1 MRVAV
6 IFFLF
11 TCSFIGRSQSNT
23 LDSLAN
29 RVNSEHRPFK
39 KSLKLEATLQYLD
52 RTDFE
57 LADLKSKLNL
67 IDLKTRDLLAID
79 AFKTRR
85 MVKRGTYTYDSTDVV
100 TNPYS
105 LHFRSLYLFNQ
116 GEIQLALKY
125 MRYSFQKFVSLQ
137 DSTYASSVSNNLGAG
152 YWAIGNLDSALL
164 SFKQCQ
170 SYASWYNE
178 MTEANILGLAI
189 SISDTELAL
198 EQIAI
203 INKENPNCINPI
215 YLSNL
220 YYFTVAN
227 DSSKID
233 SVSLVIQTAYPAVSD
248 VPSSLL
254 DIFIKNNW
262 QTPEAISRLMSEH
275 NTPYFRLGLNSLLNS
290 KTILSEV
297 ITDSV
302 LDILY
307 KKIDDDQTKSLLRIY
322 FNTNTEA
329 RKNILTYLNDPDLNS
344 ENLELS
350 RERLKKLV
358 AQYRAEKIVSEKSQQ
373 RLVYLF
379 FTILTLILLAIVI
392 IQRAKIE
399 ETRKVSVLTIKNDSL
414 EAEQLELSKEL
425 SEVRKSLTSIA
436 RENIQKLDQLR
447 ILMKDLESTDTDRSL
462 MFNDLNIIRTH
473 QEGITRFKIGKF
485 CDDLNGDVFESVET
499 LISKKETQL
508 LKLIALEFRS
518 KEIAILLNVSPQYV
532 NNQRHKI
539 KVLLQLHGYDFD
551 KFLSNVKT
559 GLFK

>member
-1 MRVAV
+1 MRAAV

-11 TCSFIGRSQSNT
+11 ICSFIGRSQSNT

-29 RVNSEHRPFK
+29 RVNNEHRPFK
-39 KSLKLEATLQYLD
+39 KSVTLGAALQYLVP
-52 RTDFE
+52 TDFE
-57 LADLKSKLNL
+57 LVDLKSKLN
-67 IDLKTRDLLAID
+67 IADLKTRDLLAID

-85 MVKRGTYTYDSTDVV
+85 MVARGTYTYDPNDVV
-100 TNPYS
+100 TNPYA
-105 LHFRSLYLFNQ
+105 LHYRSVYLFNQ
-116 GEIQLALKY
+116 GEIQTALKY

-137 DSTYASSVSNNLGAG
+137 DSSYASSVSNNLGAG

-164 SFKQCQ
+164 FFKQCQ
-170 SYASWYNE
+170 SYASWYSE
-178 MTEANILGLAI
+178 MTEANILGLATT
-189 SISDTELAL
+189 ISDTALAL

-203 INKENPNCINPI
+203 INKENPNCINPV

-220 YYFTVAN
+220 YYFSAVN

-233 SVSLVIQTAYPAVSD
+233 SVSLIIQTAYPAVSD
-248 VPSSLL
+248 VPSALL
-254 DIFIKNNW
+254 DIFIINNW
-262 QTPEAISRLMSEH
+262 QTTGAISRLMSEP
-275 NTPYFRLGLNSLLNS
+275 NTPYFRLGVNSLLKS
-290 KTILSEV
+290 KTILSGV
-297 ITDSV
+297 VTDSV

-344 ENLELS
+344 ENIDSS

-399 ETRKVSVLTIKNDSL
+399 ETKKVGVLTIKNNSL
-414 EAEQLELSKEL
+414 EAEQLELSQEL

-447 ILMKDLESTDTDRSL
+447 ILMKDLDNTDTNRSL
-462 MFNDLNIIRTH
+462 MFKDLNIIRTH
-473 QEGITRFKIGKF
+473 QEGVTRFKIGKF
-485 CDDLNGDVFESVET
+485 CDDLNGDVFESIEKLV
-499 LISKKETQL
+499 SKKETQL

-518 KEIAILLNVSPQYV
+518 KEIAVLLNVSPQYV

>member
-1 MRVAV
+1 MRAAV

-11 TCSFIGRSQSNT
+11 ICSFIGRSQSNT

-29 RVNSEHRPFK
+29 RVNNEHRQFK
-39 KSLKLEATLQYLD
+39 KSVKLESALQYLV

-57 LADLKSKLNL
+57 LADIKSKLNL
-67 IDLKTRDLLAID
+67 TELKTRDLLVLD
-79 AFKTRR
+79 AFETKK
-85 MVKRGTYTYDSTDVV
+85 MVTRGTYTFDPNDVA
-100 TNPYS
+100 TNPYT
-105 LHFRSLYLFNQ
+105 LHYRSIYLFNQ
-116 GEIQLALKY
+116 GEIETALKY
-125 MRYSFQKFVSLQ
+125 MRYSFKKFASLQ
-137 DSTYASSVSNNLGAG
+137 DSNYAASISNNLGAA
-152 YWAIGNLDSALL
+152 YWATGNLDSALL
-164 SFKQCQ
+164 FFKQCQ
-170 SYASWYNE
+170 SYAWWYQE
-178 MTEANILGLAI
+178 MTEANILGLANT
-189 SISDTELAL
+189 ISDTELAL

-215 YLSNL
+215 YLNNL
-220 YYFTVAN
+220 YSFIETN

-233 SVSLVIQTAYPAVSD
+233 SVGLIIQTAYPDVSD
-248 VPSSLL
+248 VPSELL
-254 DIFIKNNW
+254 PIFIHNNW
-262 QTPEAISRLMSEH
+262 QTPEAISRLLSEP
-275 NTPYFRLGLNSLLNS
+275 NTPYFSLGVNSLLKNE
-290 KTILSEV
+290 TILSEV
-297 ITDSV
+297 VTDSV

-307 KKIDDDQTKSLLRIY
+307 KEIDDDLTRSLIGIY

-329 RKNILTYLNDPDLNS
+329 RKNILTYLKNPNLNS
-344 ENLELS
+344 KNIDS
-350 RERLKKLV
+350 SGERLKKLV

-373 RLVYLF
+373 RLAYLF

-399 ETRKVSVLTIKNDSL
+399 ETRKVGVLTTKNNSL
-414 EAEQLELSKEL
+414 EAEQLELAQEL

-447 ILMKDLESTDTDRSL
+447 MLMTDLENTDANRSVT
-462 MFNDLNIIRTH
+462 FKDLNIIRTH
-473 QEGITRFKIGKF
+473 QEGITRFKISKF

-499 LISKKETQL
+499 LLSKKEIQL

-532 NNQRHKI
+532 NNQRHKL

>member
-1 MRVAV
+1 MRAAV

-11 TCSFIGRSQSNT
+11 ICSFIGRSQSNT

-29 RVNSEHRPFK
+29 RVNNEHRPFK
-39 KSLKLEATLQYLD
+39 KSVTLGAALQYLVP
-52 RTDFE
+52 TDFE
-57 LADLKSKLNL
+57 LVDLKSKLN
-67 IDLKTRDLLAID
+67 IADLKTGDLLAID

-85 MVKRGTYTYDSTDVV
+85 MVARGTYTYDPNDVV
-100 TNPYS
+100 TNPYA
-105 LHFRSLYLFNQ
+105 LHYRSVYLFNQ
-116 GEIQLALKY
+116 GEIQTALKY

-137 DSTYASSVSNNLGAG
+137 DSSYASSVSNNLGAG

-164 SFKQCQ
+164 FFQQCQ
-170 SYASWYNE
+170 SYASWYQE
-178 MTEANILGLAI
+178 MTEANILGLATT
-189 SISDTELAL
+189 ISDTALAL

-203 INKENPNCINPI
+203 INKENPNCINPV

-220 YYFTVAN
+220 YYFSAVN

-233 SVSLVIQTAYPAVSD
+233 SVGLIIQTAYPAVSD
-248 VPSSLL
+248 VPSALL
-254 DIFIKNNW
+254 DIFIINNW
-262 QTPEAISRLMSEH
+262 QTTGAISRLMSEPS
-275 NTPYFRLGLNSLLNS
+275 TPYFRLGVNSLLKS
-290 KTILSEV
+290 KTILSGV
-297 ITDSV
+297 VTDSV

-307 KKIDDDQTKSLLRIY
+307 KKIDDEQTRSLLRIY
-322 FNTNTEA
+322 FNTNTED

-344 ENLELS
+344 KNIDSS

-373 RLVYLF
+373 RLDYLF

-399 ETRKVSVLTIKNDSL
+399 ETKKVGVLTIKNNSL
-414 EAEQLELSKEL
+414 EAEQLELSQEL

-447 ILMKDLESTDTDRSL
+447 ILMKDLDNTDTNRSL
-462 MFNDLNIIRTH
+462 MFKDLNIIRTH
-473 QEGITRFKIGKF
+473 QEGVTRFKIGKF
-485 CDDLNGDVFESVET
+485 CDDLNGDVFESIEKLV
-499 LISKKETQL
+499 SKKETQL

-518 KEIAILLNVSPQYV
+518 KEIAVLLNVSPQYV

>member
-1 MRVAV
+1 MRAAV

-11 TCSFIGRSQSNT
+11 ICSFIGRSQSNT

-29 RVNSEHRPFK
+29 RVNNEHRPFK
-39 KSLKLEATLQYLD
+39 KSVTLGAALQYLVP
-52 RTDFE
+52 TDFE
-57 LADLKSKLNL
+57 LVDLKSKLN
-67 IDLKTRDLLAID
+67 IADLKTGDLLAID

-85 MVKRGTYTYDSTDVV
+85 MVARGTYTYDPNDVV
-100 TNPYS
+100 TNPYA
-105 LHFRSLYLFNQ
+105 LHYRSVYLFNQ
-116 GEIQLALKY
+116 GEIQTALKY

-137 DSTYASSVSNNLGAG
+137 DSSYASSVSNNLGAG

-164 SFKQCQ
+164 FFKQCQ
-170 SYASWYNE
+170 SYASWYQE
-178 MTEANILGLAI
+178 MTEANILGLATT
-189 SISDTELAL
+189 ISDTALAL

-203 INKENPNCINPI
+203 INKENPNCINPV

-220 YYFTVAN
+220 YYFSAVN

-233 SVSLVIQTAYPAVSD
+233 SVSLIIQTAYPAVSD
-248 VPSSLL
+248 VPSALL
-254 DIFIKNNW
+254 DIFIINNW
-262 QTPEAISRLMSEH
+262 QTTGAISRLMSEP
-275 NTPYFRLGLNSLLNS
+275 NTPYFRLGVNSLLKS
-290 KTILSEV
+290 KTILSGV
-297 ITDSV
+297 VTDSV

-344 ENLELS
+344 ENIDSS

-399 ETRKVSVLTIKNDSL
+399 ETKKVGVLTIKNNSL
-414 EAEQLELSKEL
+414 EAEQLELSQEL

-447 ILMKDLESTDTDRSL
+447 ILMKDLDNTDTNRSL
-462 MFNDLNIIRTH
+462 MFKDLNIIRTH
-473 QEGITRFKIGKF
+473 QEGVTRFKIGKF
-485 CDDLNGDVFESVET
+485 CDDLNGDVFESIEKLV
-499 LISKKETQL
+499 SKKETQL

>member
-1 MRVAV
+1 MRAAV

-11 TCSFIGRSQSNT
+11 ICSFIGRSQSNT

-29 RVNSEHRPFK
+29 RVNNEHRPFK
-39 KSLKLEATLQYLD
+39 KSLTLGAALQYLVP
-52 RTDFE
+52 TDFE
-57 LADLKSKLNL
+57 LVDLKSKLN
-67 IDLKTRDLLAID
+67 IADLKTGDLLAID

-85 MVKRGTYTYDSTDVV
+85 MVARGTYTYDPNDVV
-100 TNPYS
+100 TNPYA
-105 LHFRSLYLFNQ
+105 LHYRSVYLFNQ
-116 GEIQLALKY
+116 GEIQTALKY

-137 DSTYASSVSNNLGAG
+137 DSSYASSVSNNLGAG

-164 SFKQCQ
+164 FFKQCQ
-170 SYASWYNE
+170 SYASWYQE
-178 MTEANILGLAI
+178 MTEANILGLATT
-189 SISDTELAL
+189 ISDTALAL

-203 INKENPNCINPI
+203 INKENPNCINPV

-220 YYFTVAN
+220 YYFSAVN

-233 SVSLVIQTAYPAVSD
+233 SVSLIIQTAYPAVSD
-248 VPSSLL
+248 VPSALL
-254 DIFIKNNW
+254 DIFIINNW
-262 QTPEAISRLMSEH
+262 QTTGAISRLMSEP
-275 NTPYFRLGLNSLLNS
+275 NTPYFRLGVNSLLKS
-290 KTILSEV
+290 KTILSGV
-297 ITDSV
+297 VTDSV

-344 ENLELS
+344 ENIDSS

-399 ETRKVSVLTIKNDSL
+399 ETKKVGVLTIKNNSL
-414 EAEQLELSKEL
+414 EAEQLELSQEL

-447 ILMKDLESTDTDRSL
+447 ILMKDLDNTDTNRSL
-462 MFNDLNIIRTH
+462 MFKDLNIIRTH
-473 QEGITRFKIGKF
+473 QEGVTRFKIGKF
-485 CDDLNGDVFESVET
+485 CDDLNGDVFESIEKLV
-499 LISKKETQL
+499 SKKETQL

-518 KEIAILLNVSPQYV
+518 KEIAVLLNVSPQYV

>member
-1 MRVAV
+1 MRAAV

-11 TCSFIGRSQSNT
+11 ICSFIGRSQSNT

-29 RVNSEHRPFK
+29 RVNNEHRPFK
-39 KSLKLEATLQYLD
+39 KSVTLGAALQYLVP
-52 RTDFE
+52 TDFE
-57 LADLKSKLNL
+57 LVDLKSKLN
-67 IDLKTRDLLAID
+67 IADLKTGDLLAID

-85 MVKRGTYTYDSTDVV
+85 MVARGTYTYDPNDVV
-100 TNPYS
+100 TNPYA
-105 LHFRSLYLFNQ
+105 LHYRSVYLFNQ
-116 GEIQLALKY
+116 GEIQTALKY

-137 DSTYASSVSNNLGAG
+137 DSSYASSVSNNLGAG

-164 SFKQCQ
+164 FFKQCQ
-170 SYASWYNE
+170 SYASWYQE
-178 MTEANILGLAI
+178 MTEANILGLATT
-189 SISDTELAL
+189 ISDTALAL

-203 INKENPNCINPI
+203 INKENPNCINPV

-220 YYFTVAN
+220 YYFSAVN

-233 SVSLVIQTAYPAVSD
+233 SVSLIIQTAYPAVSD
-248 VPSSLL
+248 VPSALL
-254 DIFIKNNW
+254 DIFIINNW
-262 QTPEAISRLMSEH
+262 QTTGAISRLMSEP
-275 NTPYFRLGLNSLLNS
+275 NTPYFRLGVNSLLKS
-290 KTILSEV
+290 KTILSGV
-297 ITDSV
+297 VTDSV

-329 RKNILTYLNDPDLNS
+329 RKNILSYLNDPDLNS

-399 ETRKVSVLTIKNDSL
+399 ETKKVGVLTIKNNSL
-414 EAEQLELSKEL
+414 EAEQLELSQEL

-447 ILMKDLESTDTDRSL
+447 ILMKDLDNTDTNRSL
-462 MFNDLNIIRTH
+462 MFKDLNIIRTH
-473 QEGITRFKIGKF
+473 QEGVTRFKIGKF
-485 CDDLNGDVFESVET
+485 CDDLNGDVFESIEKLV
-499 LISKKETQL
+499 SKKETQL

-518 KEIAILLNVSPQYV
+518 KEIAVLLNVSPQYV

>member
-262 QTPEAISRLMSEH
+262 QTPEAISRLMSEQ

-290 KTILSEV
+290 KTILSKV
-297 ITDSV
+297 VTDSV

-307 KKIDDDQTKSLLRIY
+307 KKIDDGQTKSLLRIY

>member
-116 GEIQLALKY
+116 GEIQLALKD

-220 YYFTVAN
+220 YYFTAAN

-262 QTPEAISRLMSEH
+262 QTPEAISRLMSEQ

-290 KTILSEV
+290 KTILSKV
-297 ITDSV
+297 VTDSV

-307 KKIDDDQTKSLLRIY
+307 KKIDDGQTKSLLRIY

>member
-1 MRVAV
+1 MRAAV

-11 TCSFIGRSQSNT
+11 ICSFIGRSQSNT

-29 RVNSEHRPFK
+29 RVNNEHRPFK
-39 KSLKLEATLQYLD
+39 KSVTLGAALQYLVP
-52 RTDFE
+52 TDFE
-57 LADLKSKLNL
+57 LVDLKSKLN
-67 IDLKTRDLLAID
+67 IADLKTGDLLAID

-85 MVKRGTYTYDSTDVV
+85 MVARGTYTYDPNDVV
-100 TNPYS
+100 TNPYA
-105 LHFRSLYLFNQ
+105 LHYRSVYLFNQ
-116 GEIQLALKY
+116 GEIQTALKY

-137 DSTYASSVSNNLGAG
+137 DSSYASSVSNNLGAG

-164 SFKQCQ
+164 FFKQCQ
-170 SYASWYNE
+170 SYASWYQE
-178 MTEANILGLAI
+178 MTEANILGLATT
-189 SISDTELAL
+189 ISDTALAL

-203 INKENPNCINPI
+203 INKENPNCINPV

-220 YYFTVAN
+220 YYFSAVN

-233 SVSLVIQTAYPAVSD
+233 SVSLIIQTAYPAVSD
-248 VPSSLL
+248 VPSALL
-254 DIFIKNNW
+254 DIFIINNW
-262 QTPEAISRLMSEH
+262 QTTGAISRLMSEP
-275 NTPYFRLGLNSLLNS
+275 NTPYFRLGVNSLLKS
-290 KTILSEV
+290 KTILSGV
-297 ITDSV
+297 VTDSV

-307 KKIDDDQTKSLLRIY
+307 KKIDDEQTRSLLRIY
-322 FNTNTEA
+322 FNTNTED

-344 ENLELS
+344 KNIDSS

-373 RLVYLF
+373 RLDYLF

-399 ETRKVSVLTIKNDSL
+399 ETKKVGVLTIKNNSL
-414 EAEQLELSKEL
+414 EAEQLELSQEL

-447 ILMKDLESTDTDRSL
+447 ILMKDLDNTDTDRSL
-462 MFNDLNIIRTH
+462 MFKDLNIIRTH

-485 CDDLNGDVFESVET
+485 CDDLNGDVFESIEKLV
-499 LISKKETQL
+499 SKKETQL
-508 LKLIALEFRS
+508 IKLIALEFRS
-518 KEIAILLNVSPQYV
+518 KEIAVLLNVSPQYV

>member
-116 GEIQLALKY
+116 GEIQLALKD

-297 ITDSV
+297 VTDSV

-307 KKIDDDQTKSLLRIY
+307 KKIDDGQTKSLLRIY

>member
-1 MRVAV
+1 
-6 IFFLF
+6 
-11 TCSFIGRSQSNT
+11 
-23 LDSLAN
+23 
-29 RVNSEHRPFK
+29 VNSEHRPFK
-39 KSLKLEATLQYLD
+39 KSLKLEATLRYLV

-67 IDLKTRDLLAID
+67 IDLKTKDLLAID

-85 MVKRGTYTYDSTDVV
+85 MVTRGTYTYDSTDVV

-105 LHFRSLYLFNQ
+105 LHFRSVYLFNQ
-116 GEIQLALKY
+116 GEIQPALKY

-137 DSTYASSVSNNLGAG
+137 DSGYASNVSNNLGAG

-164 SFKQCQ
+164 SFKQSQ

-178 MTEANILGLAI
+178 MTEANILGLAN

-262 QTPEAISRLMSEH
+262 QTPGAISRLMSEH

-297 ITDSV
+297 VTDSV

-344 ENLELS
+344 ENLDSS

-399 ETRKVSVLTIKNDSL
+399 ETRKVSVLTIKNNSL
-414 EAEQLELSKEL
+414 EAEQLELSQEL

>member
-1 MRVAV
+1 MRTAV
-6 IFFLF
+6 VFFLF
-11 TCSFIGRSQSNT
+11 ICSFIGRSQSNP

-39 KSLKLEATLQYLD
+39 KSLKLEATLRYLV

-67 IDLKTRDLLAID
+67 IDLKTKDLLAID

-85 MVKRGTYTYDSTDVV
+85 MVTRGTYTYDSTDVV

-105 LHFRSLYLFNQ
+105 LHFRSVYLFNQ
-116 GEIQLALKY
+116 GEIQPALKY

-137 DSTYASSVSNNLGAG
+137 DSGYASNVSNNLGAG

-178 MTEANILGLAI
+178 MTEANILGLAN

-262 QTPEAISRLMSEH
+262 QTPGAISRLMSEH

-297 ITDSV
+297 VTDSV

-344 ENLELS
+344 ENLDSS

-399 ETRKVSVLTIKNDSL
+399 ETRKVSVLTIKNNSL
-414 EAEQLELSKEL
+414 EAEQLELSQEL

-447 ILMKDLESTDTDRSL
+447 ILMKDLDNTDTDRSL
-462 MFNDLNIIRTH
+462 MFTDLNIIRTH

>member
-116 GEIQLALKY
+116 GEIQLALKD

-262 QTPEAISRLMSEH
+262 QTPEAISRLMSEQ

-290 KTILSEV
+290 KTILSKV
-297 ITDSV
+297 VTDSV

-307 KKIDDDQTKSLLRIY
+307 KKIDDGQTKSLLRIY

>member
-1 MRVAV
+1 MRAAV

-11 TCSFIGRSQSNT
+11 ICSFIGRSQSNT

-29 RVNSEHRPFK
+29 RVNNEHRPFK
-39 KSLKLEATLQYLD
+39 KSVTLGAALQYLVP
-52 RTDFE
+52 TDFE
-57 LADLKSKLNL
+57 LVDLKSKLN
-67 IDLKTRDLLAID
+67 IADLKTGDLLAID

-85 MVKRGTYTYDSTDVV
+85 MVARGTYTYDPNDVV
-100 TNPYS
+100 TNPYA
-105 LHFRSLYLFNQ
+105 LHYRSVYLFNQ
-116 GEIQLALKY
+116 GEIQTALKY

-137 DSTYASSVSNNLGAG
+137 DSSYASSVSNNLGAG

-164 SFKQCQ
+164 FFKQCQ

-178 MTEANILGLAI
+178 MTEANILGLATT
-189 SISDTELAL
+189 ISDTALAL

-203 INKENPNCINPI
+203 INKENPNCINPV

-220 YYFTVAN
+220 YYFSAVN

-233 SVSLVIQTAYPAVSD
+233 SVSLIIQTAYPAVSD
-248 VPSSLL
+248 VPSALL
-254 DIFIKNNW
+254 DIFIINNW
-262 QTPEAISRLMSEH
+262 QTTGAISRLMSEP
-275 NTPYFRLGLNSLLNS
+275 NTPYFRLGVNSLLKS
-290 KTILSEV
+290 KTILSGV
-297 ITDSV
+297 VTDSV

-344 ENLELS
+344 ENIDSS

-399 ETRKVSVLTIKNDSL
+399 ETKKVGVLTIKNNSL
-414 EAEQLELSKEL
+414 EAEQLELSQEL

-447 ILMKDLESTDTDRSL
+447 ILMKDLDNTDTNRSL
-462 MFNDLNIIRTH
+462 MFKDLNIIRTH
-473 QEGITRFKIGKF
+473 QEGVTRFKIGKF
-485 CDDLNGDVFESVET
+485 CDDLNGDVFESIEKLV
-499 LISKKETQL
+499 SKKETQL

-518 KEIAILLNVSPQYV
+518 KEIAVLLNVSPQYV

>member
-1 MRVAV
+1 MRAAV

-11 TCSFIGRSQSNT
+11 ICSFIGRSQSNT

-29 RVNSEHRPFK
+29 RVNNEHRPFK
-39 KSLKLEATLQYLD
+39 KSVTLGAALQYLVP
-52 RTDFE
+52 TDFE
-57 LADLKSKLNL
+57 LVDLKSKLN
-67 IDLKTRDLLAID
+67 IADLKTGDLLAID

-85 MVKRGTYTYDSTDVV
+85 MVARGTYTYDPNDVV
-100 TNPYS
+100 TNPYA
-105 LHFRSLYLFNQ
+105 LHYRSVYLFNQ
-116 GEIQLALKY
+116 GEIQTALKY

-137 DSTYASSVSNNLGAG
+137 DSSYASSVSNNLGAG

-164 SFKQCQ
+164 FFKQCQ
-170 SYASWYNE
+170 SYASWYQE
-178 MTEANILGLAI
+178 MTEANILGLATT
-189 SISDTELAL
+189 ISDTALAL

-203 INKENPNCINPI
+203 INKENPNCINPV

-220 YYFTVAN
+220 YYFSAVN

-233 SVSLVIQTAYPAVSD
+233 SVSLIIQTAYPAVSD
-248 VPSSLL
+248 VPSALL
-254 DIFIKNNW
+254 DIFIINNW
-262 QTPEAISRLMSEH
+262 QTTGAISRLMSEP
-275 NTPYFRLGLNSLLNS
+275 NTPYFRLGVNSLLKS
-290 KTILSEV
+290 KTILSGV
-297 ITDSV
+297 VTDSV

-344 ENLELS
+344 ENIDSS

-399 ETRKVSVLTIKNDSL
+399 ETKKVGVLTIKNNSL
-414 EAEQLELSKEL
+414 EAEQLELSQEL

-447 ILMKDLESTDTDRSL
+447 ILMKDLDNTDTNRSL
-462 MFNDLNIIRTH
+462 MFKDLNIIRTH
-473 QEGITRFKIGKF
+473 QEGVTRFKIGKF
-485 CDDLNGDVFESVET
+485 CDDLNGDVFESIEKLV
-499 LISKKETQL
+499 SKKETQL

-518 KEIAILLNVSPQYV
+518 KEIAVLLNVSPQYV

>member
-1 MRVAV
+1 MRTAV
-6 IFFLF
+6 VFFLF
-11 TCSFIGRSQSNT
+11 ICSFIGRSQSNP

-39 KSLKLEATLQYLD
+39 KSLKLEATLRYLV

-67 IDLKTRDLLAID
+67 IDLKTKDLLAID

-85 MVKRGTYTYDSTDVV
+85 MVTRGTYTYDSTDVV

-105 LHFRSLYLFNQ
+105 LHFRSVYLFNQ
-116 GEIQLALKY
+116 GEIQPALKY

-137 DSTYASSVSNNLGAG
+137 DSGYASNVSNNLGAG

-164 SFKQCQ
+164 SFKQSQ

-178 MTEANILGLAI
+178 MTEANILGLAN

-262 QTPEAISRLMSEH
+262 QTPGAISRLMSEH

-297 ITDSV
+297 VTDSV

-344 ENLELS
+344 ENLDSS

-399 ETRKVSVLTIKNDSL
+399 ETRKVSVLTIKNNSL
-414 EAEQLELSKEL
+414 EAEQLELSQEL

>member
-1 MRVAV
+1 MRAAV

-11 TCSFIGRSQSNT
+11 ICSFIGRSQSNT

-29 RVNSEHRPFK
+29 RVNNEHRPFK
-39 KSLKLEATLQYLD
+39 KSVTLGAALQYLVP
-52 RTDFE
+52 TDFE
-57 LADLKSKLNL
+57 LVDLKSKLN
-67 IDLKTRDLLAID
+67 IADLKTGDLLAID

-85 MVKRGTYTYDSTDVV
+85 MVARGTYTYDPNDVV
-100 TNPYS
+100 TNPYA
-105 LHFRSLYLFNQ
+105 LHYRSVYLFNQ
-116 GEIQLALKY
+116 GEIQTALKY

-137 DSTYASSVSNNLGAG
+137 DSSYASSVSNNLGAG

-164 SFKQCQ
+164 FFKQCQ
-170 SYASWYNE
+170 SYASWYQE
-178 MTEANILGLAI
+178 MTEANILGLATT
-189 SISDTELAL
+189 ISDTALAL

-203 INKENPNCINPI
+203 INKENPNCINPV

-220 YYFTVAN
+220 YYFSAVN

-233 SVSLVIQTAYPAVSD
+233 SVGLIIQTAYPAVSD
-248 VPSSLL
+248 VPSALL
-254 DIFIKNNW
+254 DIFIINNW
-262 QTPEAISRLMSEH
+262 QTTGAISRLMSEP
-275 NTPYFRLGLNSLLNS
+275 NTPYFRLGVNSLLKS
-290 KTILSEV
+290 KTILSGV
-297 ITDSV
+297 VTDSV

-344 ENLELS
+344 ENIDSS

-379 FTILTLILLAIVI
+379 FTILTLILLAVVI
-392 IQRAKIE
+392 IQRAKIK
-399 ETRKVSVLTIKNDSL
+399 ETRKVGVLTIKNNSL
-414 EAEQLELSKEL
+414 EAEQLELSQEL

-447 ILMKDLESTDTDRSL
+447 ILMKDLESTDADRSL
-462 MFNDLNIIRTH
+462 MFKDLNIIRTH
-473 QEGITRFKIGKF
+473 QEGVTRFKIGKF

-499 LISKKETQL
+499 LLSKKETQL